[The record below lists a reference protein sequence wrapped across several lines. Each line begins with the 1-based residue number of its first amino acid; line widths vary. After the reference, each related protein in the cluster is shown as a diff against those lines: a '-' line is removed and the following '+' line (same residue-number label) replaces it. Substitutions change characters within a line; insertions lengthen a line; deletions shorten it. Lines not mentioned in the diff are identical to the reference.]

1 MREKR
6 QSGKREIGVHVTEK
20 AEPRVSRKGGGYQ
33 ERQEMESGLKEAKL

>member
-6 QSGKREIGVHVTEK
+6 KQEEREWSTRDRK
-20 AEPRVSRKGGGYQ
+20 AEPRVSRKGGGQQ